1 MKRLALTL
9 LACLLIL
16 LACAATATAASPPTL
31 KSLAKEIKEIKAINA
46 LQTRQ
51 IKALDAQ
58 LAKADAT
65 IAAIQANK
73 ALLLGPYVSVTSD
86 ALNGV
91 RGPHILFTG
100 ANVHIRSGS
109 GATDDNVPSG
119 GALTGLGNLI
129 IGYDE
134 PVSAGGEGP
143 QPRTGSHNLIVGAE
157 HTCQSFGGFVAGW
170 RNLILAPWASVS
182 GGAGNDASGEYA
194 SVSGGLVNTASGKFS
209 SVSGGVGGEAGGE
222 SSSVSGGSDVSS
234 GSDRGWA
241 GGAYHTP

>member
-16 LACAATATAASPPTL
+16 LTCTATATAASPPTL
-31 KSLAKEIKEIKAINA
+31 KSLAKEIKAVNA

-86 ALNGV
+86 ALNGM
-91 RGPHILFTG
+91 RRPHILFTG

>member
-1 MKRLALTL
+1 MKKLLLAVLIPALLL
-9 LACLLIL
+9 LAC
-16 LACAATATAASPPTL
+16 TATAGAQTPTL
-31 KSLAKEIKEIKAINA
+31 ASLAKEIKAIKATNA

-119 GALTGLGNLI
+119 GVLTGLGNLI

-134 PVSAGGEGP
+134 PVSAGGAGP

-194 SVSGGLVNTASGKFS
+194 SVSGGLVNTASGKFA
-209 SVSGGVGGEAGGE
+209 SVSGGLGGDASGE
-222 SSSVSGGSDVSS
+222 SSSVSGGSDVGS
-234 GSDRGWA
+234 GTDHGWA
-241 GGAYHTP
+241 GGDYHTP